1 MKKNINNKWSSYNLQ
16 EEYVLLE
23 RIFLL
28 MVLFSIS
35 RLGFYF
41 FNAEHYTDLNFL
53 RIFKIFGGGLKFDI
67 SAIMFVNVLYILLFL
82 LPFPFRYKKIYKNI
96 LKYLFFISNGI
107 ALATNTIDFFYF
119 DFILKR
125 STTDVFM
132 FAKEGNILTLFGLFI
147 IDYWYGLLFW
157 LVQIFVMIFFYN
169 KTDIYRPENINKKRY
184 YLTGVTW
191 LLISLY
197 FSIIAMRGGFTGTTR
212 PITLGNAGKYT
223 EKPLEMA
230 IVLNTPFTI
239 IRTINKA
246 PLKAKNYFSDEEL
259 ADIYSP
265 IHQRTPKGEFK
276 NYNVIIFIIESLA
289 KEYTGALNKDLD
301 NGQYQGYTPF
311 LDSLMYHSK
320 TFIRAFANGRKS
332 IDALPSITSSIPS
345 MVNPYVTS
353 KYATNK
359 INSLASLLREKGY
372 ETAFFHGAPN
382 GSMGFESFMKVAG
395 YSKYFGMTEYG
406 NDEDYDGTWGIWDEE
421 FFQFFADELNK
432 MKEPFHAA
440 IFSVSSHHPYKIPE
454 RYKGK
459 FRKGTL
465 GFHIPVQYTDMAL
478 KKFFTKV
485 SVMPWFKNTIFVIT
499 ADHSNQAWHD
509 EYKTS
514 IGNFSVPIIFFQAG
528 NDSLKGFDSTIAQQM
543 DIMPTVL
550 NFLNYDK
557 DYVSF
562 GSDVMDSTANH
573 FSVNYNNNT
582 YQIIKGDYVLQF
594 RNDQVIAL
602 YNYTND
608 RLLLDNLIGKLPEI
622 QADMEKLIK
631 AFIQQYN
638 YRMINNELS
647 IPVSNYTL
655 NG

>member
-1 MKKNINNKWSSYNLQ
+1 MEKNINNNQWSLYNLQ
-16 EEYVLLE
+16 EEYVLLK

-35 RLGFYF
+35 RLGFYL
-41 FNAEHYTDLNFL
+41 FNAEYYTDLNLL
-53 RIFKIFGGGLKFDI
+53 RTLKIFGGGLKFDI
-67 SAIMFVNVLYILLFL
+67 SAIMFINVLYVLLFL

-107 ALATNTIDFFYF
+107 ALVANTIDFFLF

-132 FAKEGNILTLFGLFI
+132 FAKEGNILTLLGLFF
-147 IDYWYGLLFW
+147 IDYWYGIVFW
-157 LVQIFVMIFFYN
+157 LAQIILMIFFYN
-169 KTDIYRPENINKKRY
+169 KTDIRKPQNINKKRY
-184 YLTGVTW
+184 YLSGVAW

-239 IRTINKA
+239 IRTLDKK
-246 PLKAKNYFSDEEL
+246 PLKVKKYFSDKEL
-259 ADIYSP
+259 ANIYNPVHKSK
-265 IHQRTPKGEFK
+265 PKGKFK
-276 NYNVIIFIIESLA
+276 NLNVVVFIIESMA

-301 NGQYQGYTPF
+301 SGQYQGYTPF
-311 LDSLMYHSK
+311 LDSLMHQSK
-320 TFIRAFANGRKS
+320 TFTRAFANGRKS
-332 IDALPSITSSIPS
+332 IDALPSVTASIPS

-353 KYATNK
+353 KYATNR
-359 INSLASLLREKGY
+359 INSMASLLREKGY

-395 YSKYFGMTEYG
+395 YNKYFGMTEYG
-406 NDEDYDGTWGIWDEE
+406 NDDDYDGAWGIWDEE
-421 FFQFFADELNK
+421 FFQFYADELNK
-432 MKEPFHAA
+432 MQEPFHTT
-440 IFSVSSHHPYKIPE
+440 IFSLSSHHPFKVPE
-454 RYKGK
+454 RYEGK
-459 FRKGTL
+459 FREGTL
-465 GFHIPVQYTDMAL
+465 GFHIPMQYTDMAL
-478 KKFFTKV
+478 KKFFAKV
-485 SVMPWFKNTIFVIT
+485 SKMPWFKNTVFVIT
-499 ADHSNQAWHD
+499 ADHSNHAWHN

-514 IGNFSVPIIFFQAG
+514 IGDFSVPIILFQAG
-528 NDSLKGFDSTIAQQM
+528 NDSLKGFDSTIVQQM

-550 NFLNYDK
+550 NLLNYDK

-562 GSDVMDSTANH
+562 GTDVMDSTANH
-573 FSVNYNNNT
+573 FSVNYNNST

-594 RNDQVIAL
+594 RDDHVIAI
-602 YNYTND
+602 YDYIND
-608 RLLLDNLIGKLPEI
+608 RLLRENLIGKLPEI
-622 QADMEKLIK
+622 EADMRNLIK

-647 IPVSNYTL
+647 IRN
-655 NG
+655 